1 VTLKLKTAGFK
12 TRTRNTTLAE
22 PTALASRMFD
32 AARPLLQREA
42 DGKTQFR
49 LIGVGISH
57 LSPLEEGAPAGG
69 LDQRAASQ
77 ARAELAMDKL
87 REKFGAQAIEK
98 GRGISVSTPPKS
110 KSD

>member
-1 VTLKLKTAGFK
+1 
-12 TRTRNTTLAE
+12 
-22 PTALASRMFD
+22 MFD

-42 DGKTQFR
+42 DGNTQFR

-57 LSPLEEGAPAGG
+57 LSSLEDSGSTGG

-77 ARAELAMDKL
+77 ARAELAMDRL

-98 GRGISVSTPPKS
+98 GRGLSVSTPPKIAPRT
-110 KSD
+110 KPD